1 MWKDEDNRVQHRN
14 IYNVGMD
21 AKPHS
26 SLPVPD
32 AESLARSATL
42 SARIAAEIAGTG
54 GWMPFSRYM
63 ELALYTPGLGY
74 YGGANVKFGRT
85 GADGSDFITAPEL
98 SPFFGRALAQP
109 VAEALALADADEIIE
124 FGAGTGKL
132 AVELMLAL
140 DALDEDQPVDAISR
154 ARRPATAVRR
164 CQRYTIVELSGEL
177 RARQEATITA
187 RAPELLSRVRW
198 LDRLPERFIGVV
210 IGNEV
215 LDAMPIQLHA
225 YTDGQWYERGV
236 GLDGSHIVW
245 RDRLAAD
252 PDAIA
257 TGAASTAV
265 AAMVA
270 TAALPPSTTAPAP
283 SLAPAILRDISS
295 TGADYLLETHV
306 AARAFVTTVCEMLER
321 GAAIFIDYGFPA
333 HEYYHPQRTGG
344 TLMCH
349 YRHYAHQDPLLYPGL
364 QDITAHVDFSGL
376 AEAAMDTG
384 AEVIGYMSQGRFL
397 LNAGIADQLSRAVS
411 PNDPLQYLPAA
422 NGVQKLLSEAEMGEL
437 FKVIGFAR
445 GMDDVPQAF
454 IAGDRSWTLLP
465 EDEDEDQAAEE
476 AHQTNV
482 DGGAIDR
489 QKDTQNNQQNDARD
503 TIQGQASSS

>member
-1 MWKDEDNRVQHRN
+1 MN
-14 IYNVGMD
+14 
-21 AKPHS
+21 AKQHS

-42 SARIAAEIAGTG
+42 SARIAAEIASAG

-109 VAEALALADADEIIE
+109 VAEALALAKADEIIE

-154 ARRPATAVRR
+154 AKRPPATVRR
-164 CQRYTIVELSGEL
+164 CQRYTIIELSGEL
-177 RARQEATITA
+177 QARQRATITA
-187 RAPELLSRVRW
+187 RAPALLPRVQW
-198 LDRLPERFIGVV
+198 LDRLPERFTGVV

-225 YTDGQWYERGV
+225 YIDGEWCERGV
-236 GLDGSHIVW
+236 GLNGSHIVW
-245 RDRLAAD
+245 QDRAVEAD
-252 PDAIA
+252 SGTDIA
-257 TGAASTAV
+257 TTPSKPPIST
-265 AAMVA
+265 
-270 TAALPPSTTAPAP
+270 LPSIAP
-283 SLAPAILRDISS
+283 SVLRDINDS
-295 TGADYLLETHV
+295 GADYLLETHV
-306 AARAFVTTVCEMLER
+306 AARAFIATVCTMLER
-321 GAAIFIDYGFPA
+321 GVAIFIDYGFPA
-333 HEYYHPQRTGG
+333 HEYYHPQRNGG

-349 YRHYAHQDPLLYPGL
+349 YRHHAHQDPLLYPGL

-384 AEVIGYMSQGRFL
+384 ADVIGYMSQGRFL

-411 PNDPLQYLPAA
+411 PNDPMQYLPAA

-445 GMDDVPQAF
+445 GLDDVPQAF

-465 EDEDEDQAAEE
+465 EDEEVSDDADADASASTGADTEQAGSNN
-476 AHQTNV
+476 AH
-482 DGGAIDR
+482 G
-489 QKDTQNNQQNDARD
+489 DA
-503 TIQGQASSS
+503 SPS

>member
-1 MWKDEDNRVQHRN
+1 MNAKQHT
-14 IYNVGMD
+14 
-21 AKPHS
+21 

-42 SARIAAEIAGTG
+42 SARIAAEIAGAG
-54 GWMPFSRYM
+54 GWIPFSRFM

-109 VAEALALADADEIIE
+109 VAEALALAGADEIIE

-140 DALDEDQPVDAISR
+140 DALDADQPVDAISR

-164 CQRYTIVELSGEL
+164 CQRYTIIELSGEL
-177 RARQEATITA
+177 RARQKATIAA
-187 RAPELLSRVRW
+187 RAPDLLTRVQW
-198 LDRLPERFIGVV
+198 LDRLPDRFTGVV

-225 YTDGQWYERGV
+225 YTDGQWHERGV
-236 GLDGSHIVW
+236 SLDGSHIVW
-245 RDRLAAD
+245 QDRR
-252 PDAIA
+252 
-257 TGAASTAV
+257 V
-265 AAMVA
+265 AE
-270 TAALPPSTTAPAP
+270 APAVP
-283 SLAPAILRDISS
+283 PATLRAIGS

-306 AARAFVTTVCEMLER
+306 AARAFITTVCAMLER

-349 YRHYAHQDPLLYPGL
+349 YRHHAHQDPLLYPGL

-376 AEAAMDTG
+376 AEAAMETG
-384 AEVIGYMSQGRFL
+384 ADVIGYMSQARFL
-397 LNAGIADQLSRAVS
+397 LNAGIADHLSRAVS
-411 PNDPLQYLPAA
+411 PNDPLHYLPAA

-445 GMDDVPQAF
+445 GLEDAPQAF

-465 EDEDEDQAAEE
+465 DDEEE
-476 AHQTNV
+476 AKDEEANR
-482 DGGAIDR
+482 GADEASSGNTQR
-489 QKDTQNNQQNDARD
+489 ASHDTQQDD
-503 TIQGQASSS
+503 TPRQAPRS